1 MSYKGFYFYGIEE
14 WSQFF
19 SRCNW
24 YTFHPFM
31 FEIED
36 ERSMGGLEVTIII
49 MGLGFRVRWNY
60 SQTEMVDDIIQKVSE
75 IRKGGDA

>member
-19 SRCNW
+19 SKCNW

-36 ERSMGGLEVTIII
+36 ERSMGGIEATVII

-60 SQTEMVDDIIQKVSE
+60 AQTEMVDDIIQKVSE
-75 IRKGGDA
+75 IRNNK

>member
-1 MSYKGFYFYGIEE
+1 MSYKGLYFYGIEE

-24 YTFHPFM
+24 YTFHPIM

-36 ERSMGGLEVTIII
+36 ERSMGSIEATVIII
-49 MGLGFRVRWNY
+49 GLGFRVRWNY
-60 SQTEMVDDIIQKVSE
+60 AQTEMVDDIIQKVSQ
-75 IRKGGDA
+75 IRNNQ

>member
-1 MSYKGFYFYGIEE
+1 MSYKGFYFYRIEE

-19 SRCNW
+19 SICNW

-36 ERSMGGLEVTIII
+36 ERSMGGIELTFII
-49 MGLGFRVRWNY
+49 MGLGFRIRYNY
-60 SQTEMVDDIIQKVSE
+60 DQTEMVDDIIESVKNL
-75 IRKGGDA
+75 KGGDD